1 MLRAGDEKAIVDDK
15 GNAVARPYTPISAS
29 ERPGEVEFLIKKY
42 DTGKVTPYLH
52 NMKVSPVA
60 HCIKMLIGI
69 DDHISS
75 AWTEDQHQG
84 PVPQA
89 LMEE

>member
-1 MLRAGDEKAIVDDK
+1 MIRAGDEKAIVDDK
-15 GNAVARPYTPISAS
+15 GNPIARPYTPISAS
-29 ERPGEVEFLIKKY
+29 EKPGEVEFLIKKY

-52 NMKVSPVA
+52 NMKVSPFGVLDNNRVL
-60 HCIKMLIGI
+60 MLA
-69 DDHISS
+69 SFL
-75 AWTEDQHQG
+75 ARRENQHQR